1 MAVAPQKLR
10 EATFQMLYS
19 YDMSHTSDD
28 AIVELL
34 SHELTLPK
42 SVLRTVQ
49 QRIMDIRGHLKEIDA
64 LIAQT
69 SRSYDF
75 ERIQTV
81 EKNILRLG
89 IFELLHDSS
98 VPQKVVFAECM
109 RLATK
114 FGTKE
119 SAAFIN
125 AILDAIVKKREGTAV
140 NSDEIDK
147 IANEMEENEKEIK
160 RVIDTMDIAPSKK
173 DPDNIHE

>member
-19 YDMSHTSDD
+19 YDLSRTTDD

-34 SHELTLPK
+34 SNELTLPK
-42 SVLRTVQ
+42 SVLRNVQ
-49 QRIMDIRGHLKEIDA
+49 QRVMEIRSHLKEIDA

-69 SRSYDF
+69 SHSYEFD
-75 ERIQTV
+75 RIQTV

-89 IFELLHDSS
+89 AFELLHDPSI
-98 VPQKVVFAECM
+98 PQKVVFAECM

-119 SAAFIN
+119 SSAFIN
-125 AILDAIVKKREGTAV
+125 AILDAIVKKRDGTAV
-140 NSDEIDK
+140 DSGEIDK

-173 DPDNIHE
+173 DPDEIHE